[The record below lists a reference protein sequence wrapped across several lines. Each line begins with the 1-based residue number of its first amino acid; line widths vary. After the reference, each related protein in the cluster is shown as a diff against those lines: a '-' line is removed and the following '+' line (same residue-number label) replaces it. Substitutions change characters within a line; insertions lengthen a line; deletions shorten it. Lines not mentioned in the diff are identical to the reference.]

1 VLANRL
7 IMEFREE
14 TIQEFNS
21 YRDTTLTEDMTF
33 AEVVENI
40 ENANNSYFY
49 ISLSQNDVIE
59 AINDEK
65 EIAEQ
70 LDLDLVYLL
79 PQGIAIALQL

>member
-1 VLANRL
+1 
-7 IMEFREE
+7 MKFREE

-21 YRDTTLTEDMTF
+21 YRDTTLIEYMTF
-33 AEVVENI
+33 ANAVENI

-59 AINDEK
+59 AINNEK

-70 LDLDLVYLL
+70 FDLDLVYLL
-79 PQGIAIALQL
+79 PQGIAIALQV

>member
-1 VLANRL
+1 
-7 IMEFREE
+7 MKFREE

-33 AEVVENI
+33 AGAVENI

-59 AINDEK
+59 AINNEK

-70 LDLDLVYLL
+70 FDLNLVYLL
-79 PQGIAIALQL
+79 PQGIAIALQV

>member
-1 VLANRL
+1 
-7 IMEFREE
+7 MKFREE

-21 YRDTTLTEDMTF
+21 YRDTTLTENMTF
-33 AEVVENI
+33 AEAVENI

-70 LDLDLVYLL
+70 FDLDLVYLL
-79 PQGIAIALQL
+79 PQGIAIALQV

>member
-1 VLANRL
+1 
-7 IMEFREE
+7 MKFREE

-33 AEVVENI
+33 ADAVENI

-59 AINDEK
+59 AINNEK

-70 LDLDLVYLL
+70 FDLDLVYLL
-79 PQGIAIALQL
+79 PQGIAIALQV

>member
-1 VLANRL
+1 
-7 IMEFREE
+7 MKFREE

-33 AEVVENI
+33 ADAVENI

-59 AINDEK
+59 AINNEK

-70 LDLDLVYLL
+70 FDLDLVYLL
-79 PQGIAIALQL
+79 PQGIAIALEV

>member
-1 VLANRL
+1 
-7 IMEFREE
+7 MEFREE

-33 AEVVENI
+33 ADAVENI

-70 LDLDLVYLL
+70 FDLDLVYLL
-79 PQGIAIALQL
+79 PQGIAIALQV

>member
-1 VLANRL
+1 MKTLK
-7 IMEFREE
+7 FRKE

-21 YRDTTLTEDMTF
+21 YCDTTLTEKMTF

-59 AINDEK
+59 AINNEK
-65 EIAEQ
+65 EIACQ

-79 PQGIAIALQL
+79 PQGIAIALQP

>member
-1 VLANRL
+1 
-7 IMEFREE
+7 MGFREE

-21 YRDTTLTEDMTF
+21 YRDTTLTESMTF
-33 AEVVENI
+33 SEAVENI

-49 ISLSQNDVIE
+49 ISLSQDDVIE
-59 AINDEK
+59 AIEDEK

-70 LDLDLVYLL
+70 FDLDLIYIL